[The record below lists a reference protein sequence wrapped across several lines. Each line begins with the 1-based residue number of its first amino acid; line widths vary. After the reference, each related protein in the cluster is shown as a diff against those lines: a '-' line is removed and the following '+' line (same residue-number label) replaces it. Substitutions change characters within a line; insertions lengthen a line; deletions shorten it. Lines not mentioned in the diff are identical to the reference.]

1 MRWKISIVSVV
12 IAIVAF
18 AVFFL
23 TQGTLHEVRM
33 YRFDPDDPSR
43 RNVFKPELLIIEP
56 GDRVKFI
63 SVDPGFNTR
72 SIPEM
77 IPEYLYV
84 KDGGAEFWR
93 SEYSQDTT
101 VKFDLPGI
109 YGYKCQLYYM
119 TSGMAGMIIVKG
131 EGWDAEIERMK
142 NIGQDRPALER
153 IRGIRQKG
161 MGVVTFEQIWAEVEA
176 RRDEIE
182 K

>member
-1 MRWKISIVSVV
+1 
-12 IAIVAF
+12 
-18 AVFFL
+18 
-23 TQGTLHEVRM
+23 M
-33 YRFDPDDPSR
+33 YRFDPDNPAR

-63 SVDPGFNTR
+63 SADPGFNTR

-77 IPEYLYV
+77 VPENLYV
-84 KDGGAEFWR
+84 QDGGAKFWR

-119 TSGMAGMIIVKG
+119 TSGMAGMIVVKG

-142 NIGQDRPALER
+142 NIGQDRTGLGR

-161 MGVVTFEQIWAEVEA
+161 MGVVTFDRIWAEVKA

-182 K
+182 N